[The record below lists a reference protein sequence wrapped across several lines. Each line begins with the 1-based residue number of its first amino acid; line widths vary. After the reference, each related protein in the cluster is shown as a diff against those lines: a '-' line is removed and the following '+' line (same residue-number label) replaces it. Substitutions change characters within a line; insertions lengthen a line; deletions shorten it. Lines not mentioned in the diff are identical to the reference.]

1 MALFGEV
8 LADRFPDRS
17 VLGGAPFNVAR
28 HLQAFGLHPVLITRT
43 GNDALREELLASME
57 RFGMDTLGVQCDPIH
72 PTGQVIVH
80 MEQGGHRFEI
90 SPTQAYDF
98 VHAGVARMVALS
110 TQPDLIYFGTLAQRH
125 KVSRRALNSLLQSVR
140 APRMLDI
147 NLRAPWYDAQT
158 LKRSLLRADLLKI
171 NDEELT
177 VIARLMRLPGDSA
190 AAQARALIAQFS
202 LQQLLV
208 TCGADGAWHL
218 DADGIETRT
227 DRGMLTGGIVDT
239 VGAGDGFA
247 SVFILGTLQG
257 WPASLT
263 LARANRFAAA
273 VCGIRGAIPDGLSF
287 YQPFL
292 QEWEMHDPL
301 AQRRPPLV
309 RCDDHLARPDP
320 GQGPGART

>member
-1 MALFGEV
+1 MPKLLTKPVRQGGTVALFGEI

-43 GNDALREELLASME
+43 GSDALREELLTCME
-57 RFGMDTLGVQCDPIH
+57 KSGMDTLGVQCDPLH

-90 SPTQAYDF
+90 SPNQAYDF
-98 VHAGVARMVALS
+98 IHAGVARMVALS

-125 KVSRRALNSLLQSVR
+125 KISRRALNGLLQSVN

-158 LKRSLLRADLLKI
+158 LKRSLLRADLVKI
-171 NDEELT
+171 NDEELKI
-177 VIARLMRLPGDSA
+177 IARQLRLPGDNA
-190 AAQARALIAQFS
+190 VEQARGLIEQFS
-202 LQQLLV
+202 LAQLLV
-208 TCGADGAWHL
+208 TCGAAGAWHL
-218 DADGIETRT
+218 TADGTLTYAEGGALAS
-227 DRGMLTGGIVDT
+227 GMVDT

-247 SVFILGTLQG
+247 AVFILGTQRG
-257 WPASLT
+257 WPASLI
-263 LARANRFAAA
+263 LSRANRFAAA
-273 VCGIRGAIPDGLSF
+273 LCGIRGAIPEDPHF

-292 QEWEMHDPL
+292 QEWEAAPSPVL
-301 AQRRPPLV
+301 
-309 RCDDHLARPDP
+309 
-320 GQGPGART
+320 